1 VEGNQSTYNDLL
13 ALEQSLKSKFH
24 PIKPDQQFVGNLRSR
39 LESSP
44 IYQQQRKAAYIFITT
59 AGGLL
64 LGLIIF
70 LIGKGLLG
78 ESRGA

>member
-1 VEGNQSTYNDLL
+1 MNEHESTYEELI
-13 ALEQSLKSKFH
+13 ALERSLKSKFH
-24 PIKPDQQFVGNLRSR
+24 PIKPDQQFVGNLRAR

-44 IYQQQRKAAYIFITT
+44 DYQQQRKAAYIFITM

-64 LGLIIF
+64 FGLIIF